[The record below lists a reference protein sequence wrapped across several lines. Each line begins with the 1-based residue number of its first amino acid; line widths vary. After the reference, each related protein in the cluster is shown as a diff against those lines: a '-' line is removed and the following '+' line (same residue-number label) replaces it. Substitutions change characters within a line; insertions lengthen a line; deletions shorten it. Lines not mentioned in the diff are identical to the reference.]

1 MTRDERSPWHR
12 DDLPAW
18 AWVALVLA
26 RLGQLAALLLPFAL
40 AALLWWTWTHR
51 RDPEVRRRAMF
62 WLGQS
67 GDPRALAFFE
77 ELLAGP

>member
-1 MTRDERSPWHR
+1 MTKDQRSPWHR

-26 RLGQLAALLLPFAL
+26 RIGQLAALLLPFAL

-51 RDPEVRRRAMF
+51 RDPEVRRVLRGAAAEVRAIADSVRSV
-62 WLGQS
+62 L
-67 GDPRALAFFE
+67 R
-77 ELLAGP
+77 